1 MYKNILG
8 IEAVCILIVI
18 SVNCSF
24 FEFQLEELILQGLV
38 ALSALGFLFRLA
50 DKNNT
55 EEI

>member
-18 SVNCSF
+18 SVNCSL
-24 FEFQLEELILQGLV
+24 FEFKLGELILQGLV